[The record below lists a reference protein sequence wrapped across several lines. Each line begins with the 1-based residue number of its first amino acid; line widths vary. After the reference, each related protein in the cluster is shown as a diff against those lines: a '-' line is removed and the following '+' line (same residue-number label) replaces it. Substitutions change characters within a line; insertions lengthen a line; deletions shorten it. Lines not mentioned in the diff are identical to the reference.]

1 MYVESGCERAWQY
14 GLSYL
19 PLNLQ
24 ARIKKIM
31 QKDEEVGKVAQATPV
46 VICASFPYQ
55 WSYVDDVCLH
65 RIAKALELFLG
76 MIVAEASKVTID
88 RNAKRVEAYHLCA
101 FLPPLLPC
109 SLKLTDVGPR
119 YVYRKHAVEQTEM
132 LDFLREIVQSVPDPS
147 AGGTIDLD
155 GDDGDGRRRRGPA
168 RKRKRKGVDND
179 MDEDGEGAEED
190 RTFVSMN
197 KRAEASVGRAEGGS
211 HKGRWRVKQSVPHD
225 DEDEE

>member
-1 MYVESGCERAWQY
+1 MSSSYSEGTRAVLGYDCCRSEQSDHRQECKEGR
-14 GLSYL
+14 GLSSVRF
-19 PLNLQ
+19 PP
-24 ARIKKIM
+24 ASIPM
-31 QKDEEVGKVAQATPV
+31 FVA
-46 VICASFPYQ
+46 
-55 WSYVDDVCLH
+55 
-65 RIAKALELFLG
+65 
-76 MIVAEASKVTID
+76 
-88 RNAKRVEAYHLCA
+88 
-101 FLPPLLPC
+101 
-109 SLKLTDVGPR
+109 KLTDVGPR

-211 HKGRWRVKQSVPHD
+211 HKGRWRVKQSAPHD